1 MVSGRSLVTERSC
14 ADLKMVRLQ
23 EIWEQD
29 FSQESHNA
37 FHFCSITSSCRFGK
51 HVAYKVSLSHFH
63 SRRVIFQ
70 RFFPNKI
77 LLNIFSLL
85 PAPLHVAYRDK
96 SEDDDLEKAY
106 KEVCLDSLSA
116 MLAEFLAFL
125 FTSSM
130 IDRRQRFVKE

>member
-1 MVSGRSLVTERSC
+1 MHFISFLSRLVVVLGETC
-14 ADLKMVRLQ
+14 RLQ
-23 EIWEQD
+23 GRYH
-29 FSQESHNA
+29 SH
-37 FHFCSITSSCRFGK
+37 T
-51 HVAYKVSLSHFH
+51 FH

-96 SEDDDLEKAY
+96 NEDDDLEKAY
-106 KEVCLDSLSA
+106 KEVCDSLSA
-116 MLAEFLAFL
+116 MLTQFLAFL

-130 IDRRQRFVKE
+130 IDRRQRFVRSKCV